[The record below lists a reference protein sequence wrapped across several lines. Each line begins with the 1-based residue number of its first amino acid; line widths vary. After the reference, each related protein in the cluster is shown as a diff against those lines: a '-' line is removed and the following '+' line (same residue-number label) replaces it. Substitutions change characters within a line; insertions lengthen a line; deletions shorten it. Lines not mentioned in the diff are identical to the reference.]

1 MVVVV
6 LRKLMSRLNR
16 PIHDIDREKLESFA
30 DGAGGHALNEI
41 APRMRIRA
49 AGEIKTLRIVPR
61 AGAPALEAV
70 ISDGRG
76 TVTAIFLGRRKI
88 GGLAAG
94 RKVTVQG
101 MVVADGHRNAL
112 FNPEYEL
119 L

>member
-1 MVVVV
+1 
-6 LRKLMSRLNR
+6 
-16 PIHDIDREKLESFA
+16 
-30 DGAGGHALNEI
+30 
-41 APRMRIRA
+41 
-49 AGEIKTLRIVPR
+49 
-61 AGAPALEAV
+61 V